1 MATDQ
6 RCHPLIYHPT
16 HAKPTSSENDISI
29 DTALKGCVVDWL
41 KVNRERVVADDS
53 LLKHGS
59 YKRRNNGIVRVVK
72 AAQWIRAYMIGHVNA

>member
-1 MATDQ
+1 MATGQ
-6 RCHPLIYHPT
+6 QCPPT
-16 HAKPTSSENDISI
+16 HTAKNGSQPTSSENDIPI

-59 YKRRNNGIVRVVK
+59 YKRRNNGIVRIVI
-72 AAQWIRAYMIGHVNA
+72 ATQWIRAYMDRQR